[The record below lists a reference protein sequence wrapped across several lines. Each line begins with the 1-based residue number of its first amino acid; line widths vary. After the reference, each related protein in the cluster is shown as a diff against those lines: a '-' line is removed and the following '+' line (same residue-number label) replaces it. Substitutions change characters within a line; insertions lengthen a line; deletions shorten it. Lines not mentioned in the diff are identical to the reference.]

1 MATPRL
7 AELPP
12 SQSGWVEIDTQ
23 RQRLRWWQGKE
34 VNYECAISTGVAGV
48 GQQEGSGQ
56 TPLGW
61 HYVRAS
67 IGKGLPDNA
76 VFRGRRWTGE
86 VFSPELATNY
96 PERDWILTRIM
107 WLCGLERGV
116 NRGADVDSQRRYIYL
131 HPPAK
136 SRFTLPV
143 CTRPTRYAGLVA
155 LSPLPGVLPEF

>member
-67 IGKGLPDNA
+67 IGKDLPDNA

-116 NRGADVDSQRRYIYL
+116 NRGADVDSQR
-131 HPPAK
+131 
-136 SRFTLPV
+136 
-143 CTRPTRYAGLVA
+143 
-155 LSPLPGVLPEF
+155 LSLIHI

>member
-56 TPLGW
+56 TPLS
-61 HYVRAS
+61 VRLSARACL
-67 IGKGLPDNA
+67 IMRYFVVADGLA
-76 VFRGRRWTGE
+76 KYFRLNWRPITLSETG
-86 VFSPELATNY
+86 F
-96 PERDWILTRIM
+96 
-107 WLCGLERGV
+107 
-116 NRGADVDSQRRYIYL
+116 
-131 HPPAK
+131 
-136 SRFTLPV
+136 
-143 CTRPTRYAGLVA
+143 
-155 LSPLPGVLPEF
+155 